1 MGEKVKI
8 GATRVPTVAASE
20 YRFQGSNERAVGAN
34 GELNASSKKDLLNQQ
49 IKFLTAASS
58 GGLVSGEAKL
68 REQQE
73 VKASRELTLA
83 GFNDAKIHRVLGER
97 MADSLFITANRQGFM
112 RKYLA
117 RVQVDQGTVPRFPLR
132 TKNVTAV
139 WSTSPTRID
148 SQITRDKWY
157 TPPELSIVARPF
169 VTQNELN
176 QSAGDVLQ
184 EKYVEATEAIMV
196 AEDRLWY
203 NQVNQIVGI
212 DNNLSIISGQLTPYT
227 LMQVQTNVTRWG
239 LKAPHILMASD
250 LYQDIVGNSEF
261 YTAVDP
267 VARHE
272 LLLTG
277 ELAVMYGMTI
287 TSDAYRHPEH
297 KVLSQGEFFV
307 ISEALNHGAYSDRGG
322 LNSKPTDIIN
332 EKIPGMGWVIH
343 EEIAISVANSRS
355 VAKGL
360 RV

>member
-1 MGEKVKI
+1 MSGKVKI
-8 GATRVPTVAASE
+8 SASRTPVVASE
-20 YRFQGSNERAVGAN
+20 FRFAGASERAIGAN
-34 GELNASSKKDLLNQQ
+34 GEINASSKRELLNKQLQ
-49 IKFLTAASS
+49 LLEAASS
-58 GGLVSGEAKL
+58 GQVMLDSRGHQVEAAAK
-68 REQQE
+68 EH
-73 VKASRELTLA
+73 RELLKA
-83 GFNDAKIHRVLGER
+83 AANDPAVHRVLGER
-97 MADSLFITANRQGFM
+97 MAESLYITANRQGFM
-112 RKYLA
+112 RKYLTKIT
-117 RVQVDQGTVPRFPLR
+117 VDQGTIPRFPLR

-139 WSTSPTRID
+139 WSTSPTRIE

-157 TPPELSIVARPF
+157 TPPELSIVTRPF

-203 NQVNQIVGI
+203 NQVNSLVGI
-212 DNNLSIISGQLTPYT
+212 DNNLSIMAGGLTPFN
-227 LMQVQTNVTRWG
+227 LMQLQTNVTRWG
-239 LKAPHILMASD
+239 LKAPHVLIASD
-250 LYQDIVGNSEF
+250 LYQDIVGNAEF
-261 YTAVDP
+261 YNAIDP

-297 KVLSQGEFFV
+297 KVLNQGELYV

-322 LNSKPTDIIN
+322 INSNPIDIVN
-332 EKIPGMGWVIH
+332 EKIPGKGWVIH

-355 VAKGL
+355 VAKGVRL
-360 RV
+360 

>member
-1 MGEKVKI
+1 MSKI
-8 GATRVPTVAASE
+8 QVRAARQPVVASE
-20 YRFQGSNERAVGAN
+20 YRFQGSNLRAIGAG
-34 GELNASSKKDLLNQQ
+34 GEINASDKKDLLNKQMQ
-49 IKFLTAASS
+49 FLAAASR
-58 GGLVSGEAKL
+58 GEVATGEVVLAKEKEMAL
-68 REQQE
+68 N
-73 VKASRELTLA
+73 RELVQA
-83 GFNDAKIHRVLGER
+83 AWNDEKAHRVLGER
-97 MADSLFITANRQGFM
+97 MADSLYLTANRQGFM

-117 RVQVDQGTVPRFPLR
+117 KITVETGTVPRFPLR

-148 SQITRDKWY
+148 TQITRDRWY
-157 TPPELSIVARPF
+157 TPPELSIVARPY

-203 NQVNQIVGI
+203 NQVNSLVGV
-212 DNNLSIISGQLTPYT
+212 DNNLSIISGQLAPYT
-227 LMQVQTNVTRWG
+227 LMQVATNVTRWG
-239 LKAPHILMASD
+239 LKAPHILIASD
-250 LYQDIVGNSEF
+250 LYQDIIGNSEF
-261 YTAVDP
+261 YTAIDP

-297 KVLSQGEFFV
+297 KVLNQGEFFV
-307 ISEALNHGAYSDRGG
+307 ISESLNHGAYSDRGG
-322 LNSKPTDIIN
+322 LQSAPTDIVN
-332 EKIPGMGWVIH
+332 ERIPGKGWVIH

-355 VAKGL
+355 VAKGI
-360 RV
+360 RM